1 MPLASLAR
9 NCPTNLGFAER
20 VELYVNGMELANG
33 FGELTDAAEQ
43 RRRFEQDLK
52 NRQSEGRST
61 VPLDEKFLRSIQQG
75 MPESSGMA
83 LGVDRLIMWLCD
95 AKHIREVLCFTED
108 EI

>member
-1 MPLASLAR
+1 M
-9 NCPTNLGFAER
+9 
-20 VELYVNGMELANG
+20 NGMELSNG
-33 FGELTDAAEQ
+33 FGELTDAVEQ

-52 NRQSEGRST
+52 NRQAEGRYP

-83 LGVDRLIMWLCD
+83 LGVDRLVMWLSG
-95 AKHIREVLCFTED
+95 AKQIREVLCFTED